1 MEKTLADCFK
11 FRNKIGMDIVLESLK
26 LYMDRKKFNLAG
38 VIKYAEIC
46 RVEEAMKP
54 YLEALV

>member
-1 MEKTLADCFK
+1 
-11 FRNKIGMDIVLESLK
+11 MDIVLEFLK
-26 LYMDRKKFNLAG
+26 LYRDRKKINLAG